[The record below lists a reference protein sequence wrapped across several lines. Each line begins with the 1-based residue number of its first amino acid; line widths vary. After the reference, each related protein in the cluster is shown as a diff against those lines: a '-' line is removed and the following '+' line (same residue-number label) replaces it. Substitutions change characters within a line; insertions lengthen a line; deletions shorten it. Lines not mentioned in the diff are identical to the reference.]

1 MVKPLKIDEG
11 LQKLLSQQTDPT
23 LIRKRQQSG
32 TTLSYITGYTVV
44 RKLNAAFGYC
54 WNWKVD
60 KAWLEDISGAKP
72 GQVCHVLGTLTAMVT
87 DDNGNLIPLSKQA
100 YGSKV
105 SILKMGAQD
114 NQNLYKVAST
124 DALKK
129 AASMFGIGA
138 DLYLTEEEQEFLD
151 MEEQNPWSE
160 EEIEKYKTE
169 WNYIQQFQENY
180 QVSDS
185 ELDDLVSEFT
195 EGAVKSILMLK
206 PNSIKDFVAYIEN
219 LIATQGES

>member
-1 MVKPLKIDEG
+1 M
-11 LQKLLSQQTDPT
+11 
-23 LIRKRQQSG
+23 
-32 TTLSYITGYTVV
+32 
-44 RKLNAAFGYC
+44 
-54 WNWKVD
+54 
-60 KAWLEDISGAKP
+60 
-72 GQVCHVLGTLTAMVT
+72 CHVLGTLTAMVT

-169 WNYIQQFQENY
+169 WNYIQKFQENY

-195 EGAVKSILMLK
+195 EGAVKSVLMLK

>member
-1 MVKPLKIDEG
+1 M
-11 LQKLLSQQTDPT
+11 
-23 LIRKRQQSG
+23 
-32 TTLSYITGYTVV
+32 
-44 RKLNAAFGYC
+44 
-54 WNWKVD
+54 
-60 KAWLEDISGAKP
+60 
-72 GQVCHVLGTLTAMVT
+72 CHVLGTLTAMVT

-151 MEEQNPWSE
+151 MEEQNLWSE

-169 WNYIQQFQENY
+169 WNY

-195 EGAVKSILMLK
+195 EGAVKSVLMLK

>member
-1 MVKPLKIDEG
+1 
-11 LQKLLSQQTDPT
+11 
-23 LIRKRQQSG
+23 
-32 TTLSYITGYTVV
+32 
-44 RKLNAAFGYC
+44 
-54 WNWKVD
+54 
-60 KAWLEDISGAKP
+60 
-72 GQVCHVLGTLTAMVT
+72 
-87 DDNGNLIPLSKQA
+87 
-100 YGSKV
+100 
-105 SILKMGAQD
+105 MGAQD

-169 WNYIQQFQENY
+169 WNYIQKFQENY

-185 ELDDLVSEFT
+185 ELDDLVSDFT
-195 EGAVKSILMLK
+195 EGAVKSVLMLK